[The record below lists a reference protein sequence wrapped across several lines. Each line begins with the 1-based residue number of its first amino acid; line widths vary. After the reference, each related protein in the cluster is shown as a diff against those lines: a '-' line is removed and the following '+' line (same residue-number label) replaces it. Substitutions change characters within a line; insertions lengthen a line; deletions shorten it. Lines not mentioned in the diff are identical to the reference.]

1 MRWRIALLVAAVAS
15 ASCGLSLNARL
26 KVGDS
31 LEARIESPH
40 PIRGGM
46 WSQEVILPG
55 ATFLKFH
62 LDTLDLGPE
71 DLFLL
76 HDGEGATVFSHV
88 GPLDARWLPSVEGE
102 RAKLEVWSG
111 EGSMPWGLVVDGLAR
126 GTERVRAESGHVDPE
141 SICGSN
147 DSRDPACYGPSL
159 RSAGDAVGRMLF
171 EDDGG
176 GWYLCTGSLVSPYEH
191 FLTNNHCVD
200 SESEANSLEVRWR
213 YQYSGCGA
221 GVPATETVSTGA
233 HFLSTSQKLD
243 YSLLYFDSDAPAAR
257 YGHLTLGTSTP
268 ASGTRIWIPQHPGG
282 SPKRFAVASDLD
294 AGGNATIQA
303 VNLKGNAKNTDV
315 GYFADTEGGSSGS
328 PVLTYS
334 EPFQVVA
341 LHHFGTGG
349 APCGSSAMNQ
359 GVDIGKIAPEV
370 SPYLEAPQAAS
381 MKKVATPSFRFVV
394 TGTHFTPSTTVAID
408 GAAWTSVTYKS
419 STKLVIK
426 GGAALKSEV
435 PKNTPA
441 TFTFANPGIPP
452 ASFVWQWP

>member
-1 MRWRIALLVAAVAS
+1 MRRKTALWVAAVAS
-15 ASCGLSLNARL
+15 AAFILTPEARL
-26 KVGDS
+26 RVGDS
-31 LEARIESPH
+31 LDARIESPH
-40 PIRGGM
+40 PVRGGM
-46 WSQEVILPG
+46 WSQEVVLPG
-55 ATFLKFH
+55 ATFLRFH

-76 HDGEGATVFSHV
+76 HDGAGALVFSHV
-88 GPLDARWLPSVEGE
+88 GPLDGRWLPSVDGD
-102 RAKLEVWSG
+102 RAVLEVWPA

-126 GTERVRAESGHVDPE
+126 GSERILAESADLDPE

-213 YQYSGCGA
+213 YQYSGCGT
-221 GVPATETVSTGA
+221 GVPSTETTTTGA
-233 HFLSTSQKLD
+233 HFLSTNQKLD
-243 YSLLYFDSDAPAAR
+243 YSLLYFESDDPAAR
-257 YGHLTLGTSTP
+257 YGHLTLGDSTP
-268 ASGTRIWIPQHPGG
+268 ATGTRIWIPQHPGG
-282 SPKRFAVASDLD
+282 SPKRFGVASDLD

-303 VNLKGNAKNTDV
+303 VGLKGNAKNSDV

-334 EPFQVVA
+334 EPYRVVA

-349 APCGSSAMNQ
+349 AACDSSAMNQ

-370 SPYLEAPQAAS
+370 APYLEAPQAAT
-381 MKKVATPSFRFVV
+381 MKKVSTPSFRFVV
-394 TGTHFTPSTTVAID
+394 TGTHFTPHTTVTIN
-408 GAAWTSVTYKS
+408 GAAWSSVAYKS
-419 STKLVIK
+419 STKLVIQ
-426 GGAALKSEV
+426 GGADLKSQV

-441 TFTFANPGIPP
+441 TFTFANPGIP
-452 ASFVWQWP
+452 ATTFVWQWP

>member
-1 MRWRIALLVAAVAS
+1 MRWKNPFLFAAVLS
-15 ASCGLSLNARL
+15 AACGLSPWARL

-40 PIRGGM
+40 PIRGAM
-46 WSQEVILPG
+46 WSQEIVLAG
-55 ATFLKFH
+55 ATFLKLH
-62 LDTLDLGPE
+62 LGTLDLGPE

-76 HDGEGATVFSHV
+76 HDGAGGSVFSHV
-88 GPLDARWLPSVEGE
+88 GPLEARWLPSVDGE
-102 RAKLEVWSG
+102 RAVLEIWPG
-111 EGSMPWGLVVDGLAR
+111 EGSMPWGLVVDALAR
-126 GTERVRAESGHVDPE
+126 GTREIRDEAADLDPE

-147 DSRDPACYGPSL
+147 DSRDPACYGASL
-159 RSAGDAVGRMLF
+159 RTAGDAVGWMLF

-213 YQYSGCGA
+213 YQYSGCGTG
-221 GVPATETVSTGA
+221 GVATDTVTDGA
-233 HFLSTSQKLD
+233 RFVATNQKLD
-243 YSLLYFDSDAPAAR
+243 YSLLYFDADAPAAR
-257 YGHLTLGTSTP
+257 YGHLTLGASTP
-268 ASGTRIWIPQHPGG
+268 AVGTRIWIPQHPGG
-282 SPKRFAVASDLD
+282 NPKRFAVASDLD

-303 VNLKGNAKNTDV
+303 VGLKGNGKGTDV

-334 EPFQVVA
+334 EPYQVVA

-349 APCGSSAMNQ
+349 AACGSSAMNQ

-370 SPYLEAPQAAS
+370 TPYLEAPQAAS

-394 TGTHFTPSTTVAID
+394 TGTGFTPRTAVTINGAPWASVA
-408 GAAWTSVTYKS
+408 YKS
-419 STKLVIK
+419 STKLVIQ
-426 GGAALKSEV
+426 GGASLKSAV

-452 ASFVWQWP
+452 ATVVWQWP

>member
-1 MRWRIALLVAAVAS
+1 MRWKIALLVAAVAS
-15 ASCGLSLNARL
+15 VACGLSLNSRL

-46 WSQEVILPG
+46 WSQEVVLPG

-62 LDTLDLGPE
+62 VDTLDLGPE
-71 DLFLL
+71 GLFLL
-76 HDGEGATVFSHV
+76 HDGEGALVFSHL

-102 RAKLEVWSG
+102 RAVLEVWPG

-126 GTERVRAESGHVDPE
+126 GTEQIRAESGHVDPE

-159 RSAGDAVGRMLF
+159 RSGGDAVG
-171 EDDGG
+171 
-176 GWYLCTGSLVSPYEH
+176 
-191 FLTNNHCVD
+191 
-200 SESEANSLEVRWR
+200 
-213 YQYSGCGA
+213 
-221 GVPATETVSTGA
+221 
-233 HFLSTSQKLD
+233 
-243 YSLLYFDSDAPAAR
+243 
-257 YGHLTLGTSTP
+257 
-268 ASGTRIWIPQHPGG
+268 TRNWIPQHPGG

-303 VNLKGNAKNTDV
+303 VGLKGNAKNTDV
-315 GYFADTEGGSSGS
+315 GYFADTEGG
-328 PVLTYS
+328 
-334 EPFQVVA
+334 
-341 LHHFGTGG
+341 
-349 APCGSSAMNQ
+349 
-359 GVDIGKIAPEV
+359 
-370 SPYLEAPQAAS
+370 
-381 MKKVATPSFRFVV
+381 PSFRFVV
-394 TGTHFTPSTTVAID
+394 TGTHFTPSTTVAIN
-408 GAAWTSVTYKS
+408 GAAWTSVAYKS

-452 ASFVWQWP
+452 TSLVWQWP